1 MGIDKFNSLSSSPI
15 LMVWLSKVRMHIET
29 MSIVVTTLS
38 ILIQIRFQ
46 IRFQGGRLRLGMV
59 FPRLSSSPTVLS
71 LIARKCGIQVYKGG

>member
-46 IRFQGGRLRLGMV
+46 GGRLRLGTV